1 MCCED
6 NFKKRF
12 RLGMKKMVLCRKS
25 SSGSRGLGRAS
36 ANGDLVRNETDDEK
50 DDCSHLSCFETPSK
64 SEAKPSIFKALRCHF
79 RRCKRK
85 ALLTGDDRKSSGH
98 DCANLDASHTSE
110 VAPETRT
117 STVLTPDQE
126 HDNIQRRASVE
137 TSSPPCATS
146 SSDANDNYVSG
157 KVECHR
163 PAPAVGASCSTRS
176 HRANH
181 NQPNAAVD
189 LVNMPRNLT
198 VDFRINS
205 LTQELFKL
213 SKFGWYWGPI
223 TRSEAEEKLADQPDG
238 AFLVRDSSDDRYL
251 LSLSFKSYGKTLHTR
266 IEHCSGLFS
275 FYAQSEPGGRA
286 SIVDLIEE
294 SMNYS
299 QSGVF
304 CYSRGRNPGVP
315 SFPVRLIKP
324 VSRLTHVRSLQY
336 LCRFIIRQYT
346 RFDHIQRLPLPSRI
360 KGYIEEGHY

>member
-1 MCCED
+1 
-6 NFKKRF
+6 
-12 RLGMKKMVLCRKS
+12 MVLCRKS
-25 SSGSRGLGRAS
+25 SSEVRGRGRAN
-36 ANGDLVRNETDDEK
+36 ANGDLVRDETDDEP
-50 DDCSHLSCFETPSK
+50 DDCSHLSGSGTPPK
-64 SEAKPSIFKALRCHF
+64 SESKPSIFKSLRCHW
-79 RRCKRK
+79 RKCKRRTM
-85 ALLTGDDRKSSGH
+85 LNGTGKRGSTRDS
-98 DCANLDASHTSE
+98 AASDSNQPT
-110 VAPETRT
+110 VLPVETRSNLA
-117 STVLTPDQE
+117 STVAVSVVHE
-126 HDNIQRRASVE
+126 HHSLQSRAPTSVP
-137 TSSPPCATS
+137 SPPGGTS

-157 KVECHR
+157 SGHVECQR
-163 PAPAVGASCSTRS
+163 STPVVSACCS

-181 NQPNAAVD
+181 TEQSTTAEPTSSELAS
-189 LVNMPRNLT
+189 MPRTLT

-213 SKFGWYWGPI
+213 SKYGWYWGPI

-275 FYAQSEPGGRA
+275 FYAQSEPEGRA
-286 SIVDLIEE
+286 SIVDLIQE

-324 VSRLTHVRSLQY
+324 VSRLIHVRSLQY
-336 LCRFIIRQYT
+336 LCRFVIRQYT

-360 KGYIEEGHY
+360 RGYIEEGHY